1 MDARSKGEK
10 ILRDLDYD
18 FKAFTID
25 TFIARVSKVKGRRI
39 RTTAWDMP
47 PGLFGAWLIDGDE
60 QVDYIFYRQNVPPI
74 HQIHIQLHELAH
86 ILSDHPTLQVR
97 CDPMGVVI
105 MSENDLPRGRRIRQ
119 FMERSDE
126 IEQEAEVL
134 VGLIQSQIIRYSQ
147 LDRLTCGISSSKT
160 IASSMDGLGL
170 L

>member
-25 TFIARVSKVKGRRI
+25 TFIARVSEVKRRRI
-39 RTTAWDMP
+39 RTIPWDMP

-60 QVDYIFYRQNVPPI
+60 RVDYIFYRQNVPPI

-97 CDPMGVVI
+97 CDPMGVVLND
-105 MSENDLPRGRRIRQ
+105 NDLPCERRIRQ
-119 FMERSDE
+119 IAERSDE

-134 VGLIQSQIIRYSQ
+134 VALIQAQIIRYAQ
-147 LDRLTCGISSSKT
+147 LDRLTRGISSSKT